1 MDLCKTLDVRV
12 VNGRCGADYLIGRQT
27 CKNSSVTDYVIMSP
41 VLFPS
46 IQYFRV
52 LDFDPL
58 LSDIHCPVAFT
69 ISVQSQ
75 IKHISANEEIFNL
88 DASRERSNNYT
99 WKSESKLEF
108 LNHIQEANL
117 DQICTDQSGSL
128 STDSINNITSKISQ
142 VLTNAAENSNM
153 VQKKIHY
160 SANSNKNIKH
170 QKPWF
175 NSESKLERKEY
186 ITAKRKYRQL
196 NSTENYEK
204 LVIQVEHIRT

>member
-12 VNGRCGADYLIGRQT
+12 VNGRGGADYLIGRQT

-69 ISVQSQ
+69 ISVRSQ
-75 IKHISANEEIFNL
+75 IEHISANEEIFNL
-88 DASRERSNNYT
+88 GASREQSNNYT

-117 DQICTDQSGSL
+117 DQICTDLDILSQSGSL
-128 STDSINNITSKISQ
+128 STDSINNITFKISQ

-153 VQKKIHY
+153 GKKKINY

-175 NSESKLERKEY
+175 NSESKLKRKE
-186 ITAKRKYRQL
+186 
-196 NSTENYEK
+196 
-204 LVIQVEHIRT
+204 